1 MPTVRC
7 SALWSTSFCFCSI
20 KTLKTMSFLN
30 TLLCFLFFL
39 LAGFILIFG
48 LIFIFCILHF
58 SIRLTLTVG
67 ETKVVTK
74 FSKAG
79 MVTLFYF
86 YNPSTKQNAAQ
97 VDTKFGKIDLLDRL
111 VKEIFPDYSIVHSI
125 NIIIII
131 IFHLIAVI
139 PESI

>member
-30 TLLCFLFFL
+30 TLLSFLFFL

-139 PESI
+139 LESI

>member
-1 MPTVRC
+1 
-7 SALWSTSFCFCSI
+7 
-20 KTLKTMSFLN
+20 MSFLN
-30 TLLCFLFFL
+30 TLLSFLFFL
-39 LAGFILIFG
+39 LAGFILILG

-139 PESI
+139 LESI